1 MSPEEFDQQLHDTEV
16 KLARLRALYEQYFQ
30 GIEKMEPHV
39 PRKDMERTIDALRR
53 NLPRNTALRF
63 RMQQMVARY
72 GTYVTYWQRIAR
84 QIEEGTYKR
93 DIVRAQR
100 AKTASAPHTADASG
114 WEIDVDI
121 DAIEEA
127 DTGPTA
133 FDDSDVDAIL
143 GALKPMSSAPR
154 ARSIA
159 APAVA
164 AAPPSAMPA
173 IAKTTASPG
182 APSHG
187 AAPTPPS
194 GAPAPTRPPAVRTG
208 LTAFG
213 PARGIARPGGSVV
226 APLPAG
232 AIIAPPPKAP
242 APPVAA
248 PKPAVVPPPPAAVPR
263 PPIVAP
269 TPAAAPRPAMVMPR
283 PAGAHSPT
291 APAVP
296 APAPS
301 VARPA
306 AVVDGAGVDG
316 NAMRALYDRYTD
328 ARKKNNEG
336 AVRFETL
343 EESVQKMVPK
353 LREKYGNKKVDFDVV
368 VQNGRVG
375 LKPKV
380 SE

>member
-1 MSPEEFDQQLHDTEV
+1 LSPEEFDQQLHDTEV
-16 KLARLRALYEQYFQ
+16 KLARLRALYEQFFQ

-39 PRKDMERTIDALRR
+39 PRKDMERTLDALRR

-63 RMQQMVARY
+63 RMQQLVARY

-93 DIVRAQR
+93 DIIRAQR
-100 AKTASAPHTADASG
+100 AKTAPVHHQGDASA
-114 WEIDVDI
+114 WEIEVDV

-127 DTGPTA
+127 DLGHGA

-154 ARSIA
+154 GRSIGTER
-159 APAVA
+159 PATSA
-164 AAPPSAMPA
+164 TAAPPP
-173 IAKTTASPG
+173 
-182 APSHG
+182 
-187 AAPTPPS
+187 AAPGTPVP
-194 GAPAPTRPPAVRTG
+194 AARPAPPGRTG

-213 PARGIARPGGSVV
+213 PGRGIVRPGGSVV

-232 AIIAPPPKAP
+232 AVIAPPPRAPTPP
-242 APPVAA
+242 APSAARAAPVPTPAVAA
-248 PKPAVVPPPPAAVPR
+248 PSPPAPS
-263 PPIVAP
+263 P
-269 TPAAAPRPAMVMPR
+269 PRPAMVMPR
-283 PAGAHSPT
+283 PAGIAPPT
-291 APAVP
+291 ATPAPPVVRPAPAVP
-296 APAPS
+296 RPAPAAPS
-301 VARPA
+301 PA
-306 AVVDGAGVDG
+306 PTHGGRAVVTGGGVDVA
-316 NAMRALYDRYTD
+316 AMRALYDRYAD
-328 ARKKNNEG
+328 ARRKNNEG

-353 LREKYGNKKVDFDVV
+353 LREKYGDKKVDFDVV

-380 SE
+380 GE